1 MWEKIKTYFQ
11 NRQINQ
17 VLAQGRKFTHDFI
30 DVEKAK
36 SIGLL
41 INVNQ
46 CSPED
51 IKDIHAYMDAT
62 RAKGMKVIV
71 FELNYLKKSTPAFS
85 TSAHSVF
92 INPEKTNWLD
102 CPTSSV
108 QGLIAQYDMDILLN
122 FDTSESMTS
131 HYVSAISHART
142 RTAVYKE
149 GFENFYEMMVA
160 FKENRFKKM
169 LHNFEHFLK
178 MIEK

>member
-1 MWEKIKTYFQ
+1 MWEKIKTYFR
-11 NRQINQ
+11 NRKINQ
-17 VLAQGRKFTHDFI
+17 VLAQSKKFAHDFI

-36 SIGLL
+36 SIGLM

-46 CSPED
+46 CNPED
-51 IKDIHAYMDAT
+51 IKDIHTYMDGA
-62 RAKGMKVIV
+62 RAKGLKVIV
-71 FELNYLKKSTPAFS
+71 FELNYLKKSTPAFG

-92 INPEKTNWLD
+92 ISPEKVNWLD
-102 CPTSSV
+102 CPNTAV

-131 HYVSAISHART
+131 HFVAAFSHART

-149 GFENFYEMMVA
+149 GFESFYEMMVA

-169 LHNFEHFLK
+169 LQNFEHFLK